1 MPWVILIAIAPEV
14 FVLRLYRLTE
24 IPPGISC
31 GEGAHDANAL
41 QVLRGEHTVF
51 FPKSGDGLEGL
62 SAYAVALSTTL
73 LGRGVLAIRR
83 PSVAASDG
91 AFLTVFW
98 LGKAFFGEDENGITI
113 SLCGQ
118 LVAGVTL
125 RGAELSGIAHR

>member
-1 MPWVILIAIAPEV
+1 MPWVILIAIALEV
-14 FVLRLYRLTE
+14 FVLRLCRLTE

-31 GEGAHDANAL
+31 GEGAHAL

-125 RGAELSGIAHR
+125 RGAELSGLAHR